1 MLLDHNSARTHIWRA
16 AGWLKSLKLVV
27 LQKILACSCG
37 TYGTTLFLWNMG
49 KPLYSHM
56 TGYYFGN
63 VKCSP
68 GKLIE
73 FDLCTWPHSKSTV
86 YLLLPPCP
94 LANWHQQMYHLKTNQ
109 NNSHHHNKRKTPGVL
124 KWFNQYDLC

>member
-86 YLLLPPCP
+86 YLPPCP